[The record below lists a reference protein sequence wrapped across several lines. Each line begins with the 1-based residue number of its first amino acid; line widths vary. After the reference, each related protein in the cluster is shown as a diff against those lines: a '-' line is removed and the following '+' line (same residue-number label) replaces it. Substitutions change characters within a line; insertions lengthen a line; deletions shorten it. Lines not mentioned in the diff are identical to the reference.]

1 MSGVTVEAST
11 RVGMV
16 TWDSITGCGTLESEV
31 MMVGMEASAT
41 GASASSA
48 FGSASSSMSGTIV
61 WKSNRSGIIG
71 SISGS
76 DLVST
81 AGVGMGT
88 GAGCT
93 GWAFT
98 GSTGTRVSRGAASGT
113 RVASVAGEKVLILS
127 SRSPAMMTIKWVAY
141 RSATG
146 GMLMMTGG
154 THDGSRNP
162 VLIIAC
168 NALPAMEKPL
178 NRTSPTHG

>member
-1 MSGVTVEAST
+1 M
-11 RVGMV
+11 
-16 TWDSITGCGTLESEV
+16 W
-31 MMVGMEASAT
+31 
-41 GASASSA
+41 
-48 FGSASSSMSGTIV
+48 GTIV

-71 SISGS
+71 SVSVSG
-76 DLVST
+76 LVST
-81 AGVGMGT
+81 TGVGMGT

-113 RVASVAGEKVLILS
+113 RVASVAVLILS